1 MVPVNGGPNMAVR
14 AIEEVEQEADPVIPF
29 THPAAVRP
37 QDVPSSEPPPPPSRP
52 VKIVKQVDFPTA
64 EVLAVLTLMLKVLST
79 RVILALAGAGAF
91 ILAFMAIQSNSM
103 QGIAMAAV
111 YAVTVFAPCIYLALR
126 REA

>member
-1 MVPVNGGPNMAVR
+1 MAVR
-14 AIEEVEQEADPVIPF
+14 AIEEIEQEADPVVQFVP
-29 THPAAVRP
+29 PAAVRP
-37 QDVPSSEPPPPPSRP
+37 QDVPPTEPPPRPTRP
-52 VKIVKQVDFPTA
+52 VKEVRQVQFPTA

-111 YAVTVFAPCIYLALR
+111 YAVTVFAPCIYLAIR
-126 REA
+126 KEA

>member
-1 MVPVNGGPNMAVR
+1 MAVR
-14 AIEEVEQEADPVIPF
+14 AIEEIEQEADPVVQFVP
-29 THPAAVRP
+29 PAAVRP
-37 QDVPSSEPPPPPSRP
+37 QDVPPTEPPPRP
-52 VKIVKQVDFPTA
+52 VKEVRQVQFPTA

-111 YAVTVFAPCIYLALR
+111 YAVTVFAPCIYLAIR
-126 REA
+126 KEA

>member
-1 MVPVNGGPNMAVR
+1 MAVR
-14 AIEEVEQEADPVIPF
+14 AIEEIEQEADPVVQF
-29 THPAAVRP
+29 TPPVAVRP
-37 QDVPSSEPPPPPSRP
+37 QDTPPTEPPPRPARP
-52 VKIVKQVDFPTA
+52 VREVRQVQFPTS

-111 YAVTVFAPCIYLALR
+111 YAVTVFAPCIYLAIR
-126 REA
+126 KEA